1 MHLEGSPVNEW
12 LKELCDLEQSSLL
25 LHSILPPDSIQIQIL
40 RFRDSLPQLLQC
52 KEYGG

>member
-12 LKELCDLEQSSLL
+12 LKELCDLEHSSLL
-25 LHSILPPDSIQIQIL
+25 LHSILSPDSIQIL